1 MSARQLHA
9 RLDRLTLFGAQSTAR
24 DRTAAQYSRRFFMAR
39 YRGERLLIA
48 EISGIGAHAS
58 LEGTMGEPV
67 EKGSWDKELPD
78 LVDQRIKLSSSPI
91 FISDQITLHVS
102 REKKREIALARCRM
116 GRCEGRS
123 AGRLR
128 PSSQGCGRATC
139 SSSGPSA
146 SRKDEGAR
154 VASAW
159 RGAMAPS
166 AKSRALF
173 APLGGFPRH
182 PLGRAADVDRG
193 QA

>member
-102 REKKREIALARCRM
+102 REKNGKLHLLDAGWDDAKVVQPDGCGPARRGVGAPLAR
-116 GRCEGRS
+116 
-123 AGRLR
+123 R
-128 PSSQGCGRATC
+128 PVLVHLEKMRA
-139 SSSGPSA
+139 
-146 SRKDEGAR
+146 
-154 VASAW
+154 
-159 RGAMAPS
+159 
-166 AKSRALF
+166 RA
-173 APLGGFPRH
+173 
-182 PLGRAADVDRG
+182 
-193 QA
+193 